1 MMSEINN
8 YSVMKIN
15 DYEVWVSLGCSKEEQ
30 SFKQPVLFNIE
41 IEFHSA
47 VQGETTD
54 QLSDAIDYVA
64 VTDLLKLSA
73 ESKSYQLIESMCY
86 EATEKLSAYLKQH
99 HVVGRFK
106 LSVLKLRPPVPHL
119 NSGVSWTC
127 QRHLL

>member
-1 MMSEINN
+1 MSGAKNI
-8 YSVMKIN
+8 SVMKVN

-30 SFKQPVLFNIE
+30 SFKQPVLFNLE
-41 IEFHSA
+41 IEFHSP
-47 VQGETTD
+47 VQGEITD

-86 EATEKLSAYLKQH
+86 EATEKLTYYFKQRQ
-99 HVVGRFK
+99 VVGLFK

-127 QRHLL
+127 QRHLS